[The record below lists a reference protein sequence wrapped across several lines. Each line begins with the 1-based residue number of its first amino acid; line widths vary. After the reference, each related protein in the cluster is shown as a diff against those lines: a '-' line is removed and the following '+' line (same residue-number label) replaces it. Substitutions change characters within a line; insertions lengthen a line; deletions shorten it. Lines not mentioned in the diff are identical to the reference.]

1 MEKIIITGANGFIGS
16 FLTKKLLENDF
27 EVTSLVRYGSNIDLL
42 PENSNIVFIDYDD
55 EKKVQNVFQNKEI
68 LIHCAALT
76 RALNWDF
83 YKKINID
90 LTAKLVDSFNSTQS
104 LKQFI
109 FLSSQAA
116 AGPSIE
122 GEPLSE
128 NDVEHPISL
137 YGKSKLEAENIIK
150 QKSEKPWTIIRP
162 VSVFGPGDKD
172 FLRVFK
178 LVKHHLALYIGSEEK
193 LFNLIYIEDL
203 VNVIIKTCGNRKA
216 FQQIFFASD
225 NEVYTMEKFID
236 FLEQTLTTFTNP
248 IRIPEFLLNYYAAL
262 SELLGKL
269 NNKVP
274 LINKEKVAE
283 LKKKFWLVSN
293 EKVKNLLDFK
303 PQFDIQEGLMITFKW
318 YKEKDWL

>member
-150 QKSEKPWTIIRP
+150 QKSEKP
-162 VSVFGPGDKD
+162 
-172 FLRVFK
+172 
-178 LVKHHLALYIGSEEK
+178 
-193 LFNLIYIEDL
+193 
-203 VNVIIKTCGNRKA
+203 
-216 FQQIFFASD
+216 
-225 NEVYTMEKFID
+225 
-236 FLEQTLTTFTNP
+236 
-248 IRIPEFLLNYYAAL
+248 
-262 SELLGKL
+262 
-269 NNKVP
+269 
-274 LINKEKVAE
+274 
-283 LKKKFWLVSN
+283 
-293 EKVKNLLDFK
+293 
-303 PQFDIQEGLMITFKW
+303 
-318 YKEKDWL
+318 